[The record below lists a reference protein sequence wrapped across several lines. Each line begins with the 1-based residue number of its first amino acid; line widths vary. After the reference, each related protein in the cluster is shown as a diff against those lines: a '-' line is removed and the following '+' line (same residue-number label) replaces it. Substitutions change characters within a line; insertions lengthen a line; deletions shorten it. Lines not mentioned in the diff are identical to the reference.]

1 VGKGLV
7 LDREG
12 AGERGVCIAIAI
24 LGMNL
29 NMIPVYVRIFF
40 GGFFNR
46 ILNNPA
52 TGGCFSWQILLD
64 AYRESPK
71 LQDFCLWD
79 IDTKRV

>member
-12 AGERGVCIAIAI
+12 VGERGVCIAIAI

-40 GGFFNR
+40 WVFL
-46 ILNNPA
+46 IE
-52 TGGCFSWQILLD
+52 FSLILLLEGVFLG
-64 AYRESPK
+64 R
-71 LQDFCLWD
+71 C
-79 IDTKRV
+79 V